1 VGRRKGRRATG
12 NVRPAGPTCRT
23 TTAPLLPW
31 LRNRTAAAYGS
42 PLLPTATGP
51 DAGPAPHVPSPSPR
65 SRRGRTP
72 RARFRRRQRSNR
84 LGGVACVWL
93 DRERACVVRRRR
105 GARHVCFLATP
116 CALQEPP
123 ASRGPRPSS
132 CGARCRRTS
141 HAPVVSGTPMPAGG
155 RAGAEL
161 STSRGGVRVGRRA
174 PRHTTRR
181 ALPATPDPTRSLRTL
196 TPPPHSL
203 SPLAPRVLAVVLFV
217 HSPAPVPPPRGATGT
232 PALPVGAT
240 IPGASARSARL
251 YSNACAGARPPAVLP
266 SPALLRPA
274 PADRHR
280 SLALAAPRLDL
291 HHHRA
296 PVRVPDPWGLA
307 ASDRRACD
315 PCGPSSHDD
324 EGAAPVR
331 VDGCV
336 QGGAGRGGRA
346 VAAGVARGG
355 GRGK

>member
-1 VGRRKGRRATG
+1 VVVGRRKGRRATG

-31 LRNRTAAAYGS
+31 LRNRTATAYGS

-141 HAPVVSGTPMPAGG
+141 HAPVVPGTRIPAGG
-155 RAGAEL
+155 RLERSA
-161 STSRGGVRVGRRA
+161 VR
-174 PRHTTRR
+174 
-181 ALPATPDPTRSLRTL
+181 
-196 TPPPHSL
+196 
-203 SPLAPRVLAVVLFV
+203 LAAACRP
-217 HSPAPVPPPRGATGT
+217 TGT
-232 PALPVGAT
+232 PPHDAPCAVPAHT
-240 IPGASARSARL
+240 IQ
-251 YSNACAGARPPAVLP
+251 
-266 SPALLRPA
+266 
-274 PADRHR
+274 
-280 SLALAAPRLDL
+280 LA
-291 HHHRA
+291 H
-296 PVRVPDPWGLA
+296 
-307 ASDRRACD
+307 
-315 PCGPSSHDD
+315 
-324 EGAAPVR
+324 
-331 VDGCV
+331 
-336 QGGAGRGGRA
+336 
-346 VAAGVARGG
+346 
-355 GRGK
+355 